1 MTLQR
6 ISGVFFVIFAATM
19 IWGVI
24 PAQTETVYPDGSI
37 PPEVLPSVY
46 AAVIGLFGGALACQR
61 EEAHTLDLRQAA
73 KTTGVYFIA
82 LAGVLAMKHFGFLL
96 AAPALALGLLWLVGE
111 RRPLW
116 LAIGGLAGPLLIWT
130 VFEVLLGRLLP

>member
-6 ISGVFFVIFAATM
+6 VSGVFFVIFAATM

-24 PAQTETVYPDGSI
+24 PAQTENVYPDGSI

-61 EEAHTLDLRQAA
+61 GEAYALDLRHAS
-73 KTTGVYFIA
+73 KTAGVYFIA
-82 LAGVLAMKHFGFLL
+82 LTGVLAMKYFGFLL
-96 AAPALALGLLWLVGE
+96 AAPALALTLLWLVEE

-130 VFEVLLGRLLP
+130 IFEVLLGRLLP